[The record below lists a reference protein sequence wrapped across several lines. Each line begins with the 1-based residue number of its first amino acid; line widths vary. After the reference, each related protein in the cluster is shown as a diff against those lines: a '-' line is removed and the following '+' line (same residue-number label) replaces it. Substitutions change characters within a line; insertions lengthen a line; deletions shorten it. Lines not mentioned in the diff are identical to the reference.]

1 MKFSTKA
8 IHLGEEPNLK
18 EGGYGDVVVPIHLA
32 STFARKDVDKPT
44 GGYEYSRTDNPTR
57 NALEKRLAPLENAKH
72 CLAFASGLAAETT
85 LVLALLKSGDHVI
98 AVEDLYGGTRRL
110 FDTTLSNFGLEFTYV
125 DATNSRN
132 VEAAAKSNTKM
143 IWLETPTNPLLKLC
157 DIKAIS
163 KIAQKRDL
171 ITVVDNTFASPYLQ
185 NPLNLG
191 ADVVV
196 HSTTKY
202 LGGHSDVVGGAIMLS
217 NAKLY
222 EKLRFSQNAIGAVPS
237 PFDCFL
243 VLRGTKTLALRMEK
257 HSQNAMEIA
266 VYLNTHPLVEK
277 VIYPG
282 LESHPQHNLAKKQMR
297 GFGGMVSFYLKKEV
311 DSKRFLGKL
320 KIIALAESLGGVESL
335 ISKPA
340 VMTHGCLPQKE
351 RDRIGIKDNLL
362 RLSVGIED
370 PEDLKADLK
379 QALQKED

>member
-18 EGGYGDVVVPIHLA
+18 EGGYGDVVAPIHLA

-282 LESHPQHNLAKKQMR
+282 LESHPQHNLAKEQMC
-297 GFGGMVSFYLKKEV
+297 GFGGMVSFYLRKEA

-379 QALQKED
+379 QALQRED

>member
-18 EGGYGDVVVPIHLA
+18 EGGYGDVVAPIHLA

-57 NALEKRLAPLENAKH
+57 NALEKRLAPLENAKQ

-132 VEAAAKSNTKM
+132 VEAAAKSNTKL

-157 DIKAIS
+157 DVKAIS
-163 KIAQKRDL
+163 KIAKKRDL

-217 NAKLY
+217 NAKLH
-222 EKLRFSQNAIGAVPS
+222 ERLRFSQNAIGAVPS

-243 VLRGTKTLALRMEK
+243 VLRGSKTLALRMEK
-257 HSQNAMEIA
+257 HSQNAKKIA

-282 LESHPQHNLAKKQMR
+282 LESHPQHKLAKKQMR
-297 GFGGMVSFYLKKEV
+297 GFGGMVSFYLKKKV
-311 DSKRFLGKL
+311 DANRFLRRL

-335 ISKPA
+335 INIPA
-340 VMTHGCLPQKE
+340 VMTHACLSQQE
-351 RDRIGIKDNLL
+351 RDRIGIQNSLM

-370 PEDLKADLK
+370 PEDLKADLT
-379 QALQKED
+379 QALQKEE